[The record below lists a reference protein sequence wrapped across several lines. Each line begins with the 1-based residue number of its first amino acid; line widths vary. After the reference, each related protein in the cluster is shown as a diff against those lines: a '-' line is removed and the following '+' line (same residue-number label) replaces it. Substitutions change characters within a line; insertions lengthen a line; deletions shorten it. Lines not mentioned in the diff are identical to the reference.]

1 MFRMKPT
8 LCVYFT
14 DTIAEK
20 VAHLLHAPNVG
31 KGLASTQEAIED
43 FVMNVEPTLYS
54 AVIALGDY
62 SGRDQDKLRL
72 ETTVNPAWRNTML
85 INYTKNHANTSIL
98 SFGTF

>member
-1 MFRMKPT
+1 MLRTKPT
-8 LCVYFT
+8 LCVYCT

-20 VAHLLHAPNVG
+20 VAHFLQTTNVS

-54 AVIALGDY
+54 AVIALGQY

-72 ETTVNPAWRNTML
+72 ETTVNPAWRNTRL
-85 INYTKNHANTSIL
+85 INYTKKPR
-98 SFGTF
+98 